1 MREPGLPTGVSLERR
16 RQGLL
21 PVLPA
26 TVPAENV
33 WLERHLA
40 TDSAAPGTDSAT
52 LGTSYMREPGLPTG
66 VSLERGTPGAL
77 PALRL
82 AALRV
87 AQSH

>member
-1 MREPGLPTGVSLERR
+1 MREPGLPTGVSLERGTP
-16 RQGLL
+16 GLL
-21 PVLPA
+21 PALLA

-40 TDSAAPGTDSAT
+40 TDSAAP
-52 LGTSYMREPGLPTG
+52 GTSYMREPGLPTG

>member
-21 PVLPA
+21 PVLLA
-26 TVPAENV
+26 SVPAETV
-33 WLERHLA
+33 WLERRLA
-40 TDSAAPGTDSAT
+40 TDSAAP
-52 LGTSYMREPGLPTG
+52 GTSYMREPGLPTG

>member
-1 MREPGLPTGVSLERR
+1 MHKPDLPTGVSLERR

-21 PVLPA
+21 LVLLA

-33 WLERHLA
+33 WLERRLA
-40 TDSAAPGTDSAT
+40 TDSAAPGTDSAAP
-52 LGTSYMREPGLPTG
+52 GTSYMREPGLPTG

>member
-1 MREPGLPTGVSLERR
+1 MREPGLPTGVSLERGTP
-16 RQGLL
+16 GLL
-21 PVLPA
+21 PALLA

-40 TDSAAPGTDSAT
+40 TDSAAPGTDSAAP
-52 LGTSYMREPGLPTG
+52 GTSYMREPGLPTG